1 MENTINLTVSIE
13 AKHFAAVAMFRAK
26 KDIRFYLQGVHFEA
40 GPTGAFLIA
49 TCGGAMAVHK
59 ITSDPLPDVSLTL
72 PESMVDQLE
81 KTKIGPIM
89 LTLNCTGGNYLGAE
103 RREITASNGETTVKA
118 LEIDAYYPQ
127 WRRVINHT
135 PSEAAAL
142 YHPDMV
148 AKVYKAGA
156 KLRSKSALPV
166 YIRPGGAG
174 CGFASLDTAGD
185 TCAWVMPMRDK
196 VDDLPVKPGFEI

>member
-26 KDIRFYLQGVHFEA
+26 KNILFYLNGAHFEA

-49 TCGGAMAVHK
+49 TCGAAIAVHK
-59 ITSDPLPDVSLTL
+59 ITSDPLPSVSLTL
-72 PESMVDQLE
+72 PESIVDQLE

-89 LTLNCTGGNYLGAE
+89 LTLNCIGGNYLGAD
-103 RREITASNGETTVKA
+103 RREITASNGEATIKT
-118 LEIDAYYPQ
+118 LEIDARYPE
-127 WRRVINHT
+127 WRRLLTHI

-156 KLRSKSALPV
+156 KLRSKSTFPA
-166 YIRPGGAG
+166 YIRPGGTG

-196 VDDLPVKPGFEI
+196 VSDLPSKPGFEL